1 MAAVELT
8 IRDGSVS
15 DLEMTFALSEHAMHD
30 SGTRQGIIPPGRELT
45 AEHISTDWGRQRS
58 VVEFI
63 AAQPEG
69 RYVIAEDADGAVGY
83 ARVVRFPHME
93 ELTEL
98 MVLPEHQGRGIGRRL
113 LGVAWPGDPSADL
126 GRVVVAAGAPSDLS
140 LYLEF
145 GVMPVAGHWHMR
157 QRTDVYLERRA
168 QEIETTDPGV
178 HLLKPDR
185 AVAEWMRLEPQ
196 AIGHERP
203 ALHEF
208 FARDRNCLAALDPR
222 TGEARALCWVSS
234 EGEIGPAVASEP
246 GGLVPVIIAALDR
259 VAMTQEPRHLSV
271 FTTSLSWWLIRRLRT
286 LGFGV
291 FWPSWIL
298 CSVPLPGLDRYVPTR
313 PAHLL

>member
-1 MAAVELT
+1 MSAVELT

-15 DLEMTFALSEHAMHD
+15 DLETTFALSEHAMHD

-45 AEHISTDWGRQRS
+45 REHIEADWGRQRS

-69 RYVIAEDADGAVGY
+69 RYVIAENGSGPIGY

-98 MVLPEHQGRGIGRRL
+98 MVLPEHQGRGVGRRL
-113 LGVAWPGDPSADL
+113 LQVAWPGDPSADL

-196 AIGHERP
+196 AIRHDRP

-208 FARDRNCLAALDPR
+208 FARDRNCLAALDPSS
-222 TGEARALCWVSS
+222 GETKALCWVSS
-234 EGEIGPAVASEP
+234 DGDIGPAVAQQP

-259 VAMTQEPRHLSV
+259 VAMTQEPRYLSV
-271 FTTSLSWWLIRRLRT
+271 FVTSLSWWLMRRLRT

-298 CSVPLPGLDRYVPTR
+298 CSVPLPGLDRYAPTR

>member
-1 MAAVELT
+1 
-8 IRDGSVS
+8 
-15 DLEMTFALSEHAMHD
+15 MHD
-30 SGTRQGIIPPGRELT
+30 SGTRRGVIPPGRGPKPQPIE
-45 AEHISTDWGRQRS
+45 AVWARQRS

-69 RYVIAEDADGAVGY
+69 RYVIADDGSGPIGY

-98 MVLPEHQGRGIGRRL
+98 MVLPDHQGRGIGRRL
-113 LGVAWPGDPSADL
+113 LEVAWPGDPTADL
-126 GRVVVAAGAPSDLS
+126 GRVVVAAGTPSDLS
-140 LYLEF
+140 LSLEF

-157 QRTDVYLERRA
+157 QRPAVYLERRA
-168 QEIETTDPGV
+168 QEMETTAPGV

-185 AVAEWMRLEPQ
+185 AVAEWNRLEPE

-203 ALHEF
+203 SLHEF
-208 FARDRNCLAALDPR
+208 FARDRNCLAALDPQ

-234 EGEIGPAVASEP
+234 DGEIGPAVSSAP

-259 VAMTQEPRHLSV
+259 VAMTQEPAHLSV
-271 FTTSLSWWLIRRLRT
+271 FVTSLSWWLLRRLRT

-291 FWPSWIL
+291 FWPSWVL
-298 CSVPLPGLDRYVPTR
+298 CSIPLPGLDRYVPTR

>member
-1 MAAVELT
+1 MHETARRAGVIPAGAEP
-8 IRDGSVS
+8 S
-15 DLEMTFALSEHAMHD
+15 DERVRA
-30 SGTRQGIIPPGRELT
+30 
-45 AEHISTDWGRQRS
+45 DWLRQRS

-63 AAQPEG
+63 AAQPQG
-69 RYVIAEDADGAVGY
+69 RYVVAEDDEGKVIGY
-83 ARVVRFPHME
+83 ARVVRFPQME

-98 MVLPEHQGRGIGRRL
+98 MVLPEYQGRGIGRRL
-113 LGVAWPGDPSADL
+113 LEVAWPGDPSADM
-126 GRVVVAAGAPSDLS
+126 GRVVVAAGAPSDLT

-145 GVMPVAGHWHMR
+145 GVMPVAGHWQMR
-157 QRTDVYLERRA
+157 QRADVYLERRA

-185 AVAEWMRLEPQ
+185 AVAEWLRLEPT

-203 ALHEF
+203 ALHQF

-222 TGEARALCWVSS
+222 TGEATALCWVSK
-234 EGEIGPAVASEP
+234 EGDIGPAVASEP
-246 GGLVPVIIAALDR
+246 GGLAPVIIAALDR
-259 VAMTQEPRHLSV
+259 VAMTQEPRHLSLFV
-271 FTTSLSWWLIRRLRT
+271 TTLSWWLIRRLRQV
-286 LGFGV
+286 GFTV

>member
-1 MAAVELT
+1 MGTTELT
-8 IRDGSVS
+8 LRDGSVS
-15 DLEMTFALSEHAMHD
+15 DLETTFALSEQAMHD
-30 SGTRQGIIPPGRELT
+30 SGTRQGIIPPGRTLT
-45 AEHISTDWGRQRS
+45 DDHIQADWSRQRS

-69 RYVIAEDADGAVGY
+69 RYVIAEDETGPIGY

-113 LGVAWPGDPSADL
+113 LQTVWPGDPSADL
-126 GRVVVAAGAPSDLS
+126 GRVVVAAGTPSDLS
-140 LYLEF
+140 LYIEF

-157 QRTDVYLERRA
+157 QRTDAYLERRA
-168 QEIETTDPGV
+168 QETETTDPAV

-185 AVAEWMRLEPQ
+185 AVAEWNLLEPQ

-208 FARDRNCLAALDPR
+208 FARDRNCLAALNHQ
-222 TGEARALCWVSS
+222 TGEAEALCWVSS
-234 EGEIGPAVASEP
+234 QGEIGPAVASDP
-246 GGLVPVIIAALDR
+246 GRLVPVIIAALDR

-271 FTTSLSWWLIRRLRT
+271 FTTTLSWWLVRRLRT

-291 FWPSWIL
+291 FWPSWVL

>member
-1 MAAVELT
+1 VAAIELT
-8 IRDGSVS
+8 FREGFVS
-15 DLEMTFALSEHAMHD
+15 DLEMTFALSEQAMYD

-45 AEHISTDWGRQRS
+45 RAHIEADWARQRS

-69 RYVIAEDADGAVGY
+69 RYVIAEDAGGPIGF

-98 MVLPEHQGRGIGRRL
+98 MVMPEHQGRGVGRRL
-113 LGVAWPGDPSADL
+113 LQVVWPGDPTADL

-168 QEIETTDPGV
+168 QETETTDPAV

-185 AVAEWMRLEPQ
+185 AVAEWMRLEPA
-196 AIGHERP
+196 AIAHERL

-222 TGEARALCWVSS
+222 TGEANALCWVSS
-234 EGEIGPAVASEP
+234 DGDIGPAIASEP

-259 VAMTQEPRHLSV
+259 VAMTQEPRSLSV
-271 FTTSLSWWLIRRLRT
+271 FATSLSWWLIRRLRT

-313 PAHLL
+313 PPHLL

>member
-1 MAAVELT
+1 MNATELSF
-8 IRDGSVS
+8 RDGSAS
-15 DLEMTFALSEHAMHD
+15 DLETTFALSEHAMHD
-30 SGTRQGIIPPGRELT
+30 SGTRLGVIPPGRELSQ
-45 AEHISTDWGRQRS
+45 EHIRADWQRQRP

-63 AAQPEG
+63 AAQPGG
-69 RYVIAEDADGAVGY
+69 RYVIAENGSGPVGY
-83 ARVVRFPHME
+83 ARVVRFPRME

-113 LGVAWPGDPSADL
+113 LEVAWPGDPSADL
-126 GRVVVAAGAPSDLS
+126 GRVVVAAGAASDLS

-185 AVAEWMRLEPQ
+185 AVAEWNRLEPD
-196 AIGHERP
+196 AIGHERS

-222 TGEARALCWVSS
+222 TGEANALCWVSS
-234 EGEIGPAVASEP
+234 EGEIGPAVASQP
-246 GGLVPVIIAALDR
+246 GQLVAVIIAALDR
-259 VAMTQEPRHLSV
+259 VAKVQEPRHLSV
-271 FTTSLSWWLIRRLRT
+271 FTTTLTWWLLRRLRT
-286 LGFGV
+286 LGFSV

>member
-1 MAAVELT
+1 MAAIELT
-8 IRDGSVS
+8 FRDGSVS
-15 DLEMTFALSEHAMHD
+15 DLETTFALAEQAMHD

-45 AEHISTDWGRQRS
+45 GAHIEADWRRQRP

-63 AAQPEG
+63 AAQPDG
-69 RYVIAEDADGAVGY
+69 RYVIAEDASGPVGF

-113 LGVAWPGDPSADL
+113 LQAAWPGDPTADL

-196 AIGHERP
+196 AIGHERR

-222 TGEARALCWVSS
+222 TGAANALCWVSS
-234 EGEIGPAVASEP
+234 EGEIGPAIASEP
-246 GGLVPVIIAALDR
+246 GGLVPVIIAVLDR